1 MSEATRNQ
9 ILQQAIVNLLALA
22 EVASA
27 LTPEQREQ
35 LKARAREL
43 EENLTEE
50 WLALVNLEV
59 RRLLG
64 DVPGFL
70 EAVRAWEAGIPL
82 RVGIDTGE
90 LEKSLPGSQ
99 GRTPIDIV
107 IANTIAGLLDPW
119 GLAQDEPRRQHL
131 EDALRPS
138 PSQPEAGQ
146 PAQCADAQSAA

>member
-43 EENLTEE
+43 EENPTEK
-50 WLALVNLEV
+50 WLSLVNFEV
-59 RRLLG
+59 RWLLG

-70 EAVRAWEAGIPL
+70 EAVHTWEEQVPL
-82 RVGIDTGE
+82 RVG
-90 LEKSLPGSQ
+90 LNVAALKSTLPGSE
-99 GRTPIDIV
+99 GRTPVDIV
-107 IANTIAGLLDPW
+107 ITNTIAGLLDPR
-119 GLAQDEPRRQHL
+119 GLAQDEPRRQHP

-146 PAQCADAQSAA
+146 PDGGG